1 MQSFNDVVF
10 KANRC
15 LEREVTVPVDPPV
28 CVAQYLRMS
37 TDKQKLSMA
46 YQAAAIQRY
55 AEAHGFK
62 IVQTYEDKG
71 RSGLTI
77 KHREGLARLLR
88 DVVTGGQVFKAV
100 LVYDVSRWGRFQD
113 TDEAAHY
120 EFLCRSAGVPIH
132 YCAESFKNNSSS
144 PAVIMK
150 TLKRVMAAEYSRDLS
165 QRLSRT
171 KKILTE
177 RGFRAGGPA
186 GYGLRRM
193 LVSLDGTPKQILH
206 RGEVKSLANGRVIL
220 VPGPPEEINRVRDI
234 YRLKISEKKSAKDI
248 ARGFNRQGLPCCGE
262 RWTDQRILD
271 ILRNEKYIGW
281 AVWGRTTG
289 PLGKKR
295 VNAPQAK
302 WIVNPAAFEG
312 LIDPQTFE
320 KAKRAIADRTC
331 NKSNEHLLNSLR
343 SLLTKEGRLSQHLIE
358 ASKETP
364 SSATYHHRFGS
375 LRQAYTLIGYK
386 EFKNHGGMLKMRR
399 RHRKVELALVAR
411 IAKALQSVGRIV
423 RERNVCRRVVC
434 LQNGTR
440 ISVLISQCISLP
452 SGNLRWAIKV
462 NRFEREYPTLLC
474 RCTQDN
480 RAIRDMYLMPRIDT
494 TFISQFRIRESD
506 PWLKPGERIEDLST
520 LPCVVDR
527 VYERYTVSGSP
538 RKNAL
543 GRQNRV

>member
-1 MQSFNDVVF
+1 
-10 KANRC
+10 
-15 LEREVTVPVDPPV
+15 
-28 CVAQYLRMS
+28 MS
-37 TDKQKLSMA
+37 TDKQKLSLA
-46 YQAAAIQRY
+46 YQAVAIQRY

-62 IVQTYEDKG
+62 IVQSYEDKG

-77 KHREGLARLLR
+77 KHREGLASLLR
-88 DVVTGGQVFKAV
+88 DVVSGGQVFKAV

-120 EFLCRSAGVPIH
+120 EFLCKSAGVPIH

-177 RGFRAGGPA
+177 RGFRAGGTA

-193 LVSLDGTPKQILH
+193 LVSFDGIPKQVLH

-220 VPGPPEEINRVRDI
+220 VPGPPEEVTRVRDI
-234 YRLKISEKKSAKDI
+234 YRLKISERKSARDI
-248 ARGFNRQGLPCCGE
+248 ARDFNRQGLPCCGE

-295 VNAPQAK
+295 VNAPQSK
-302 WIVNPAAFEG
+302 WAVNPAAFEG

-320 KAKRAIADRTC
+320 RAKRAIADRTC
-331 NKSNEHLLNSLR
+331 NKSNEYLLDSLR
-343 SLLTKEGRLSQHLIE
+343 SLLKKEGRLSQHLIE
-358 ASKETP
+358 ASDDTP

-375 LRQAYTLIGYK
+375 LRRAYALIGYE
-386 EFKNHGGMLKMRR
+386 EFKNHQGMLKMRR
-399 RHRKVELALVAR
+399 RHRRVELAVTAR
-411 IAKALQSVGRIV
+411 IAKALRSEARLV
-423 RERNVCRRVVC
+423 RERDVCRKVLCLGNGVRVS
-434 LQNGTR
+434 
-440 ISVLISQCISLP
+440 ILICQCISLP
-452 SGNLRWAIKV
+452 SGDLRWAIKV
-462 NRFEREYPTLLC
+462 NRFEKDYPTLLC
-474 RCTQDN
+474 RCTQNN
-480 RAIRDMYLMPRIDT
+480 RDIRDMYLMPRIDT
-494 TFISQFRIRESD
+494 TYTNQFRIAESD
-506 PWLKPGERIEDLST
+506 PWLKPGERIEDLSR
-520 LPCVVDR
+520 LPHAVDR
-527 VYERYTVSGSP
+527 VL
-538 RKNAL
+538 RKMKTQTHAF
-543 GRQNRV
+543 